1 MKLTESQIRRVI
13 KKSIR
18 KALLEE
24 RDMTD
29 VLRIV
34 NRYSPE
40 GVLKFVQRYIGEDQ
54 YRQVTSQ
61 FDAGTCKTGVDAL
74 NLIKQVLGEKEYD
87 YVWYAIVGE
96 YAKMMGY

>member
-13 KKSIR
+13 SKSIR
-18 KALLEE
+18 KILREE

-29 VLRIV
+29 VFRLV

-54 YRQVTSQ
+54 YQQVMSQ
-61 FDAGTCKTGVDAL
+61 FNAGTCKTGVDAL

-87 YVWYAIVGE
+87 YVWYALVGE
-96 YAKMMGY
+96 YANMMGY